1 VNREFY
7 CGWCRRVMAVSIVVA
22 ATTAFAQDA
31 PSTASPLPFPAETQ
45 QQLPATSAQP
55 DTAHHPRVF
64 SSTDA
69 APATSVTPSVQVIT
83 GATPA
88 GNVATQKRKSS
99 YEVTVG
105 TTDWIDT
112 GIPLNAGDTLHE
124 SATGTLTFADGHTA
138 QADGGKALWRDLLRE
153 YPLPTAPAG
162 ALIGRVGSSEAS
174 VPFLLGANGKA
185 TAATSGDLF
194 LRANVSKD
202 LGADGEYKV
211 KITFLKPEASSGSS
225 RSAAASEPV
234 AALQT
239 TITPALFANIPRRV
253 QDEKGSPGDMVNFA
267 VIGTPEALKRAFTAA
282 GWVPVD
288 KSVEDAVV
296 HGLEATLEHKAYVE
310 LPMSTL
316 YLFGRPQDFSYS
328 RAAPL
333 EVAAVRHHLRV
344 WDSGQKIN
352 GRTLWVGGATHD
364 NGFEKDERNGNVTH
378 HIDPNVDEERDFLL
392 ASFQQAGTTSVAA
405 YVLPANPVQ
414 SARTATGGSFHTDGR
429 IVVMELK

>member
-1 VNREFY
+1 VNQKLY
-7 CGWCRRVMAVSIVVA
+7 CGWCRRAMAVSIVVA

-31 PSTASPLPFPAETQ
+31 PSTASPLPFPTAQ
-45 QQLPATSAQP
+45 QPTGTPAPATSAQR
-55 DTAHHPRVF
+55 PRVF
-64 SSTDA
+64 SSTDV

-83 GATPA
+83 GTTPA
-88 GNVATQKRKSS
+88 NAVATQKRKSS
-99 YEVTVG
+99 YEVKVG

-124 SATGTLTFADGHTA
+124 SASGTLTFADGHTA

-185 TAATSGDLF
+185 TAATSGNLF

-211 KITFLKPEASSGSS
+211 KITFLKPETSAGSS
-225 RSAAASEPV
+225 SAVASEPV
-234 AALQT
+234 AGLQT
-239 TITPALFANIPRRV
+239 TITPALLANIPRRV

-267 VIGTPEALKRAFTAA
+267 VIGTPDALKRAFTAA

-296 HGLEATLEHKAYVE
+296 HGLEATLEHKTYVE

-344 WDSGQKIN
+344 WDSGQKIS
-352 GRTLWVGGATHD
+352 GRPLWVGAATHD

-392 ASFQQAGTTSVAA
+392 ASFQQAGATSGAA